1 MENKI
6 NTIQSDFSETRE
18 SLFRCH
24 DLIEFIVPSQI
35 DNDLHFQVI
44 CNGQPIALALLETA
58 AIPRLADE
66 KIVELLTLLNR
77 STYALKSIQVDAP
90 YRNRGIGSM
99 LLQEVLHWCRHN
111 QVQRLIGELDGN
123 IPLLRR
129 WYHNNH
135 IRVTANDQ
143 IDQIL

>member
-1 MENKI
+1 MENQA
-6 NTIQSDFSETRE
+6 NPIQSDFSQTRE
-18 SLFRCH
+18 SLFRCC
-24 DLIEFIVPSQI
+24 DLIEFIVPAEI
-35 DNDLHFQVI
+35 DNTLTFQVI

-58 AIPRLADE
+58 ATPRLADT

-77 STYALKSIQVDAP
+77 STYVLKSIQVDTA

-111 QVQRLIGELDGN
+111 KVQRLIGELDGN

-135 IRVTANDQ
+135 IRVTASDQ
-143 IDQIL
+143 LDQIL